1 MAEVSE
7 NTVSNWYAACH
18 VLRSKK
24 LLNSEFKIGGEG
36 HIIEINKTKIEEE
49 IRVRARKAQQGVLI
63 VQWRGLDYKAVV
75 RAHRIRQTHESDA
88 APFIKNTRIHSD
100 KFATYVAKRGS
111 RVDTLANNRM
121 FADMHYEHSWEN
133 HTLNFVDPL
142 TGTHAN
148 TIEGLWEM
156 QIKRHI
162 KAMRG
167 MSKDYLDGYID
178 EYMWRS
184 WFCSVRASPGEYMC
198 VLVQTV
204 IRYPKDDK

>member
-1 MAEVSE
+1 MDHNYNLLRPHCFDFSAITEATTDE
-7 NTVSNWYAACH
+7 IKAASWTMD
-18 VLRSKK
+18 VG
-24 LLNSEFKIGGEG
+24 LLE
-36 HIIEINKTKIEEE
+36 KTM
-49 IRVRARKAQQGVLI
+49 LCP
-63 VQWRGLDYKAVV
+63 
-75 RAHRIRQTHESDA
+75 H
-88 APFIKNTRIHSD
+88 TRIHSD

-167 MSKDYLDGYID
+167 MSKDYLDGYVD